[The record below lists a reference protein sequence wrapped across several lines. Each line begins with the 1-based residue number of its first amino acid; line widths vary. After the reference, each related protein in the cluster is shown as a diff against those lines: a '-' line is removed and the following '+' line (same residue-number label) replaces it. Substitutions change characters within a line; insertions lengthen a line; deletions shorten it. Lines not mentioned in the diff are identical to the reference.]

1 MCAICG
7 IATHI
12 PDTSVPSAA
21 PVDRTRFAALRN
33 ADCRNYIAGASLSMG
48 GDSIEHV
55 ISYWVMYQQFHSP
68 ALAGF
73 AVISH
78 WVPALFSVYFGAWAD
93 RSDCR
98 KIIQLAQLLYMSVS
112 ATWGLLFLTNSL
124 QVWHCLVLLSVHG
137 LAGAIWA
144 PAEQLMLHDLAG
156 REQLPSAVRLNS
168 TGRSTGFLAG
178 PALGSVMLLVL
189 GPSVGIFA
197 NIFMYLPMTIWLA
210 RTRYTGHLRDAAG
223 PRPSRVAPL
232 EAIQVLREATSQPVL
247 ISMVLLGGLSSF
259 LIGSGIQPQ
268 MPEFAIDLGMNQA
281 GLGYGLLLAANSAGA
296 VLGGIL
302 LESTHWLKPTLR
314 VAMISTLVWSGCL
327 LGFAFSQQYGVALA
341 LLIGAG
347 MANLASQATAQ
358 TLVQL
363 MAPAEK
369 RGRIVGVYT
378 MASNGLRA
386 GSGLTI
392 GLAGGL
398 IGIHWSLAL
407 SALMLAVV
415 VVVLLWATQRLVA
428 ASRVTVAQRFA

>member
-12 PDTSVPSAA
+12 PDTSA
-21 PVDRTRFAALRN
+21 PAQPADRTRFAALRST
-33 ADCRNYIAGASLSMG
+33 DCRNYIVGASMSMG

-112 ATWGLLFLTNSL
+112 AAWGVLFLTNSL
-124 QVWHCLVLLSVHG
+124 QVWQCLVLLSVHG

-156 REQLPSAVRLNS
+156 REQLPSAVRLNA

-189 GPSVGIFA
+189 GPAVGIFA
-197 NIFMYLPMTIWLA
+197 NILMYLPMTVWLA
-210 RTRYTGHLRDAAG
+210 RTRYTGHVRDAAG
-223 PRPSRVAPL
+223 PRTARVAPF
-232 EAIQVLREATSQPVL
+232 EAIQILREATSQPVL
-247 ISMVLLGGLSSF
+247 ISMVLISGVSSF

-281 GLGYGLLLAANSAGA
+281 GIGYGLLLAANSAGA
-296 VLGGIL
+296 VLGGII
-302 LESTHWLKPTLR
+302 LESTHWLKPTVR
-314 VAMISTLVWSGCL
+314 VAMISTLVWSACL
-327 LGFAFSQQYGVALA
+327 LGFAASQQYAVAL
-341 LLIGAG
+341 LLLVGAG
-347 MANLASQATAQ
+347 MANLASQSTAQ

-363 MAPAEK
+363 LAPAEK

-386 GSGLTI
+386 GSGLSI
-392 GLAGGL
+392 GLVGGV

-407 SALMLAVV
+407 SALALAVV
-415 VVVLLWATQRLVA
+415 VVALIWVTERLVA